1 MKAASEPFTRSYLS
15 PTMFTCLFLSRCID
29 WHQVCPALISSF
41 SRRNQTAFPLTLLFV
56 IDQHSFNARAT
67 PYSILIRSIPPLLQQ
82 QFTPV
87 GTVLV
92 KYLSHLLQEPES
104 SIYKPSNHHPT
115 SLSLFPFRFFPLH
128 NFANLRS
135 RPFEIPTLAI
145 SWRFV
150 SHLISKKSL

>member
-56 IDQHSFNARAT
+56 IDQHSFNARAA

-82 QFTPV
+82 QFTPWV
-87 GTVLV
+87 QSL
-92 KYLSHLLQEPES
+92 S
-104 SIYKPSNHHPT
+104 SISLIHCKSPSPAST
-115 SLSLFPFRFFPLH
+115 SLPIIVQLLSPCPFSLFSSTQFHQSTITSVRNPHTR
-128 NFANLRS
+128 NQSAVC
-135 RPFEIPTLAI
+135 I
-145 SWRFV
+145 SLDF
-150 SHLISKKSL
+150 